1 VSNVRVD
8 IVGGVLKQYP
18 AAVVTTHQFDGG
30 INYEVKVPG
39 RTYKVRHS
47 VEWGDNEAEAL
58 AYILDRLAGPDTW
71 NGR

>member
-1 VSNVRVD
+1 VD

-39 RTYKVRHS
+39 RTLFPVRLS
-47 VEWGDNEAEAL
+47 VEWGDDEQQAL
-58 AYILDRLAGPDTW
+58 DIILARLVERIGDR
-71 NGR
+71 